1 MRVRPVL
8 GKLRGWFDDPRGR
21 IVATT
26 LLVALGYYAGAR
38 LGVQLKFQTLTP
50 SVVWPP
56 NAILTATLLMT
67 SPRHWGIYL
76 LAALPAHLAALPD
89 SFPNAFI
96 FAVFVTNCS
105 EALIAALLVRRFAP
119 RGRITFDSLRSA
131 GTFIVCAGI
140 AAPFFSSFLD
150 AAAVSLLRS
159 ENYAL
164 VWRTRFFSNMLTEL
178 TLVPPLMMAFAR
190 DLEWTRRLL
199 RRRWAEAIAL
209 CVSLV
214 AISVALG
221 AADVVTGLV
230 VTPMIVLALVLP
242 FTSWA
247 AVRLGPAGT
256 SASVLT
262 IELSAIMA
270 GMHGYGSF
278 AVLAEIGNVLSLQ
291 IVLISLTIPL
301 MCLAALIEQQDLTR
315 LTLVGRLRFEEMLSR
330 LSRAFVHLPS
340 HEIDHVIE
348 GRLHELGQYLGVEH
362 ITIYQFSQAD
372 DAFMPTHSWAARH
385 VPARRE
391 LPLTGSW
398 DEMTELPTL
407 VTDVCV
413 VRFGPLATGS
423 PWPPEM
429 VWQLRLVAEVFAN
442 VIARKKAEDALRA
455 SEIMNTAIL
464 ASLNSSVAVLNRDG
478 RVVAINAAW
487 RRFGPSGND
496 GADGSVDVGANAE
509 DLCRHALPAG
519 SALAADVAAGIE
531 SVIDGKSPE
540 FSLEYPRPSPAGER
554 WFAMTVLPL
563 HRDEGGA
570 VVSFTDVTERRR
582 VELDAQQTRQ
592 ELAHFTRVSTIG
604 ELTASLAHEL
614 NQPLSGI
621 LANARAAQRFLAVPA
636 PDLGEIRDCLADI
649 VSDNRRASEVIRR
662 LRELLRKGKVRPIL
676 LDVNVLA
683 GEVVK
688 LLTSD
693 AIMRDVSITVDL
705 DPALPLVRADRVQM
719 QQVILNLLMN
729 AMEAMTGTDRSEHI
743 VIVRTTSE
751 DDKTVHLAVQDT
763 GPGLEPGT
771 EATVFEPFYTTK
783 SDGMGMGLS
792 IARSIVV
799 AYGGRIWAVNNPT
812 AGTTFHVTVPVTGY
826 AV

>member
-1 MRVRPVL
+1 L
-8 GKLRGWFDDPRGR
+8 
-21 IVATT
+21 
-26 LLVALGYYAGAR
+26 
-38 LGVQLKFQTLTP
+38 
-50 SVVWPP
+50 
-56 NAILTATLLMT
+56 
-67 SPRHWGIYL
+67 
-76 LAALPAHLAALPD
+76 
-89 SFPNAFI
+89 
-96 FAVFVTNCS
+96 
-105 EALIAALLVRRFAP
+105 
-119 RGRITFDSLRSA
+119 
-131 GTFIVCAGI
+131 
-140 AAPFFSSFLD
+140 
-150 AAAVSLLRS
+150 
-159 ENYAL
+159 
-164 VWRTRFFSNMLTEL
+164 
-178 TLVPPLMMAFAR
+178 
-190 DLEWTRRLL
+190 
-199 RRRWAEAIAL
+199 
-209 CVSLV
+209 
-214 AISVALG
+214 
-221 AADVVTGLV
+221 
-230 VTPMIVLALVLP
+230 
-242 FTSWA
+242 
-247 AVRLGPAGT
+247 
-256 SASVLT
+256 
-262 IELSAIMA
+262 
-270 GMHGYGSF
+270 
-278 AVLAEIGNVLSLQ
+278 
-291 IVLISLTIPL
+291 
-301 MCLAALIEQQDLTR
+301 CLASLIEQQELTR

-362 ITIYQFSQAD
+362 ITIYQFSLAD
-372 DAFMPTHSWAARH
+372 DAFMPTHSWTARH
-385 VPARRE
+385 VPTRRE
-391 LPLTGSW
+391 LPLAGSW

-413 VRFGPLATGS
+413 VRFGPLATGR

-487 RRFGPSGND
+487 RRFGQSGND
-496 GADGSVDVGANAE
+496 ADGIIGVGASAE

-519 SALAADVAAGIE
+519 SALAADVAGGIE

-662 LRELLRKGKVRPIL
+662 LRELLRKGKVRPVF
-676 LDVNVLA
+676 LDVNVLI

-693 AIMRDVSITVDL
+693 AIMRDVTITVDL
-705 DPALPLVRADRVQM
+705 DPGLPLVRADRVQM

-729 AMEAMTGTDRSEHI
+729 AMEAMTPADCGERV
-743 VIVRTTSE
+743 VIVRTSSE
-751 DDKTVHLAVQDT
+751 DEKTVHLAVQDT

-771 EATVFEPFYTTK
+771 ETTIFEPFYTTK

-799 AYGGRIWAVNNPT
+799 ANGGRIWAVNNPT
-812 AGTTFHVTVPVTGY
+812 MGTTFHVTVPVTGY
-826 AV
+826 AA

>member
-1 MRVRPVL
+1 
-8 GKLRGWFDDPRGR
+8 
-21 IVATT
+21 VATA
-26 LLVALGYYAGAR
+26 LLIAVGYYVGAR
-38 LGVQLKFQTLTP
+38 VGVHLRFPPLTP

-56 NAILTATLLMT
+56 NAILTATLLLT
-67 SPRHWGIYL
+67 PPRHWAIYL
-76 LAALPAHLAALPD
+76 LAALPAHLAALPQ

-96 FAVFVTNCS
+96 VMVFATNCS

-131 GTFIVCAGI
+131 GTFILCAGL
-140 AAPFFSSFLD
+140 AAPFVSSFLD
-150 AAAVSLLRS
+150 AAAVSLLRD
-159 ENYAL
+159 EHYAL
-164 VWRTRFFSNMLTEL
+164 VWRTRFFSNVLAEL

-190 DLEWTRRLL
+190 DLAWTRRLL

-209 CVSLV
+209 CISLV
-214 AISVALG
+214 AISVAFG
-221 AADVVTGLV
+221 AAELVSGLV

-256 SASVLT
+256 SLSMLT
-262 IELSAIMA
+262 IEVSAITA

-278 AVLAEIGNVLSLQ
+278 AVLAEIGNILSLQ
-291 IVLISLTIPL
+291 IVLIALTIPHMYL
-301 MCLAALIEQQDLTR
+301 TALIEQQEITR
-315 LTLVGRLRFEEMLSR
+315 LTLVDRLRFEEMLSR

-348 GRLHELGQYLGVEH
+348 GRLHDLGEYLGVEH
-362 ITIYQFSQAD
+362 ITIYQFSHAE
-372 DAFMPTHSWAARH
+372 DAFMPTHSWAAHDLPRQ
-385 VPARRE
+385 E

-413 VRFGPLATGS
+413 VRFGPLLNGR
-423 PWPPEM
+423 PWPSEM

-478 RVVAINAAW
+478 RVVALNAAW
-487 RRFGPSGND
+487 RRFGQNGHDGD
-496 GADGSVDVGANAE
+496 GAVIDVGATAE
-509 DLCRHALPAG
+509 DLCRHALPGAG
-519 SALAADVAAGIE
+519 TLGAEVAAGIE

-621 LANARAAQRFLAVPA
+621 LANARAAQRFLALPS
-636 PDLGEIRDCLADI
+636 PDLAEIRDCLADI

-662 LRELLRKGKVRPIL
+662 LRDLLRKGKVRPVL
-676 LDVNVLA
+676 LDMNVLI

-693 AIMRDVSITVDL
+693 AIMRDVAITVDL
-705 DPALPLVRADRVQM
+705 DAGLPLVRADRVQM

-729 AMEAMTGTDRSEHI
+729 AMEAMTGSARSER
-743 VIVRTTSE
+743 VVVVRTMSE
-751 DDKTVHLAVQDT
+751 DDKTVHLAVEDT
-763 GPGLEPGT
+763 GPGLEPST
-771 EATVFEPFYTTK
+771 EETIFEPFYTTK

-792 IARSIVV
+792 IARSIV
-799 AYGGRIWAVNNPT
+799 AANGGRIWAVNNPT
-812 AGTTFHVTVPVTGY
+812 VGATFHVTLPVTGY
-826 AV
+826 AA